1 MAPMATE
8 RKAWLLL
15 ALFAAAC
22 GGGEE
27 SQYDENGNPLPGT
40 PAADSAAAAVATAA
54 RPTLQV
60 LADVDTV
67 ILREV
72 FTYAG
77 GGRDPFVSLLG
88 TTASGPELTDLE
100 LTGIYYMNDNPS
112 QSVAVLRERVSN
124 RRHSVRA
131 GQRLGRMYVAEVG
144 MQDVWFTIDDFGVT
158 RREMLTLRKQED
170 DPR

>member
-1 MAPMATE
+1 MATE
-8 RKAWLLL
+8 RTAWLLL
-15 ALFAAAC
+15 VLAAAAC
-22 GGGEE
+22 GGGEV
-27 SQYDENGNPLPGT
+27 SQYDEEGNPLPGT
-40 PAADSAAAAVATAA
+40 PAADSAAAATAA
-54 RPTLQV
+54 RRPMQV

-72 FTYAG
+72 FSYAG

-88 TTASGPELTDLE
+88 TTVSGPELTDLE

-131 GQRLGRMYVAEVG
+131 GQRLGRLYVAEVG

-158 RREMLTLRKQED
+158 RREMLTLRKQEED
-170 DPR
+170 FR

>member
-1 MAPMATE
+1 MATE
-8 RKAWLLL
+8 RKTWLLL
-15 ALFAAAC
+15 ALLATAC

-40 PAADSAAAAVATAA
+40 PAADSAAAAASAAAA
-54 RPTLQV
+54 RPPIQV
-60 LADVDTV
+60 LAEVDTV

-72 FTYAG
+72 FSYAG
-77 GGRDPFVSLLG
+77 GSRDPFVSLLG
-88 TTASGPELTDLE
+88 TTVSGPELTDLE
-100 LTGIYYMNDNPS
+100 LTSIYYMNDNPS

-158 RREMLTLRKQED
+158 RREMLTLRKQEED
-170 DPR
+170 FR

>member
-1 MAPMATE
+1 MATE

-22 GGGEE
+22 SGGEA

-40 PAADSAAAAVATAA
+40 PAADSAAAAAAA
-54 RPTLQV
+54 RPQLQV
-60 LADVDTV
+60 LAEVDTV

-77 GGRDPFVSLLG
+77 GTRDPFVSLLG
-88 TTASGPELTDLE
+88 TTVAGPELTDLE

-112 QSVAVLRERVSN
+112 QSVAVLRERVSG

>member
-1 MAPMATE
+1 MATE

-15 ALFAAAC
+15 VLVAAAC
-22 GGGEE
+22 GGGEV
-27 SQYDENGNPLPGT
+27 SQYDEAGNPLPGT
-40 PAADSAAAAVATAA
+40 PAADSAAAAAA
-54 RPTLQV
+54 RPPRQV

-72 FTYAG
+72 FSYAG
-77 GGRDPFVSLLG
+77 GNRDPFVSMLG
-88 TTASGPELTDLE
+88 TTVSGPELTDLE

-131 GQRLGRMYVAEVG
+131 GQRLGRLYVAEVG
-144 MQDVWFTIDDFGVT
+144 IQDVWFTIDDFGVT

-170 DPR
+170 DFR

>member
-1 MAPMATE
+1 MAIE
-8 RKAWLLL
+8 RNAWLLL
-15 ALFAAAC
+15 VLFAAAC

-40 PAADSAAAAVATAA
+40 PAADSAAAVAAA
-54 RPTLQV
+54 RPQLQV
-60 LADVDTV
+60 LAEVDTV

-72 FTYAG
+72 FTYG
-77 GGRDPFVSLLG
+77 GGSRDPFVSLLG
-88 TTASGPELTDLE
+88 TTVSGPEVTDLE

-112 QSVAVLRERVSN
+112 QSVAVLRERVSG

-144 MQDVWFTIDDFGVT
+144 IQDVWFTIDDFGVT

-170 DPR
+170 DFR

>member
-1 MAPMATE
+1 MSTSRRAM
-8 RKAWLLL
+8 LLL
-15 ALFAAAC
+15 VLLAAAC
-22 GGGEE
+22 GGAED
-27 SQYDENGNPLPGT
+27 SQYDEDGNPLPGT
-40 PAADSAAAAVATAA
+40 AAADSAAAAAAATA
-54 RPTLQV
+54 RPQIQV

-72 FTYAG
+72 FSYTG

-88 TTASGPELTDLE
+88 STISGPELADLE

-131 GQRLGRMYVAEVG
+131 GQRLGRLYVAEVG
-144 MQDVWFTIDDFGVT
+144 IQDVWFTIDDFGVT
-158 RREMLTLRKQED
+158 RREMLTLRKQEED
-170 DPR
+170 SR